1 MSATAEAPQHLQ
13 ALAVANR
20 IRLERAHL
28 LGGLGGLGRRGS
40 RKIPPE
46 RIAELLLDPPE
57 VLLGMRV
64 DRLLARTERYRWVRV
79 ANLLQQQRISET
91 RLVRDLTERQRVAL
105 AERLV
110 GGKR

>member
-28 LGGLGGLGRRGS
+28 LGGLGRRGS

-64 DRLLARTERYRWVRV
+64 DRLLARTERYRWERV
-79 ANLLQQQRISET
+79 AKLLQQQRISET